1 MTTPVLVAT
10 ALVAGIVATWLARH
24 LAWRVGVVAPPRP
37 MVPAHVRPV
46 ACLGGLG
53 IGAAIAVTATV
64 GTLAGVR
71 VLPVADDAAVAIA
84 LGLILYLSLGTVD
97 DVVPLAPAPKLL
109 LQTSAAWLIAI
120 VARPDTSA
128 GELAVSVLWIVA
140 VVNAVNLV
148 DVCDGLAG
156 SLAAVALAA
165 VAAVSPS
172 AAPLALV
179 TAAATIGFLAF
190 NRAPASI
197 FLGDGGSHLLGF
209 AIGGLWLLA
218 IHEAPSW
225 NRAASAVLG
234 VGVFG
239 FEVMFLIVVRTRR
252 RLPFWRASPD
262 HVAMRLQAA
271 GLSRGQTVAVA
282 LVPATAL
289 AALSQWLAHA
299 PGRLATAAAS
309 MSLLA
314 LVITGLALARFTPP
328 PFHGSR
334 R

>member
-1 MTTPVLVAT
+1 VIASALVAT
-10 ALVAGIVATWLARH
+10 SLVVGVVATWLSRH
-24 LAWRVGVVAPPRP
+24 LAWRTGVVAPPRP

-53 IGAAIAVTATV
+53 IGAAIAVVAA
-64 GTLAGVR
+64 AGALVDVH
-71 VLPVADDAAVAIA
+71 VLPVADRSAVAMA
-84 LGLILYLSLGTVD
+84 LGLAGYLALGTVD
-97 DVVPLAPAPKLL
+97 DIVPLAPAPKLV
-109 LQTSAAWLIAI
+109 LQTA
-120 VARPDTSA
+120 VA
-128 GELAVSVLWIVA
+128 LAVASVIHGRATGGAVAMSTLWIVA

-179 TAAATIGFLAF
+179 IAAATVGFLAF

-209 AIGGLWLLA
+209 AIAGLWLLA

-225 NRAASAVLG
+225 HRMASALLG
-234 VGVFG
+234 VGVFA
-239 FEVMFLIVVRTRR
+239 FEVVFLVVVRTQR

-262 HVAMRLQAA
+262 HVSMRLQAA
-271 GLSRGQTVAVA
+271 GLSRGQTVVVA

-289 AALSQWLAHA
+289 AGLSQWLAHA
-299 PGRLATAAAS
+299 PGRLAAAATTL
-309 MSLLA
+309 SLLA
-314 LVITGLALARFTPP
+314 LVATGLALARLAPP
-328 PFHGSR
+328 PLHGSR